1 MSEAAGQSEPPGR
14 TGLAI
19 GIAALIVLCVFLV
32 LGLTIW
38 LAWHLLP
45 RDDVPQPPVRVADQ
59 AFVEVSCWFSDGLLR
74 SSDCAWLFPSRQDA
88 ASQTALPVIRLLA
101 HAREPSR
108 RATVYLSGG
117 PGGNSYLY
125 SEGVG
130 FWREWMQRLQ
140 LDHDL
145 LIYDQRGTGYALPGL
160 PCEPVDAISRSLLDS
175 GLDVDAQWAKVEP
188 AMLECAAQVHADDR
202 QRGLY
207 STATA
212 AQDLR
217 ELVQA
222 LREHWGYNEIAI
234 YGVSYGTRLA
244 VEALA
249 EPLPGVTGLVL
260 DSYYPAGVDL
270 TLAFPASFAMQVE
283 GFEASCRN
291 KDNCSLGDDS
301 LRSLL
306 ALALNSAAQNP
317 QRIMAD
323 DYFGG
328 ETLAVLVDAPT
339 LMSIVEHALYA
350 DLAADELPDRLREFV
365 AGELGEAWYELG
377 SDWLTAMFDPEFSL
391 LAHLMIEC
399 RDNAPSSIELELA
412 TLAPHP
418 DWAEALRSPAQS
430 FALCERMGV
439 PRHPLPQRN
448 PNLPTLLIAAEF
460 DPRTPAEIALR
471 EARDFP
477 QLSTLVL
484 PIAGHSVVDFDECAA
499 LAAGA
504 FLNRGAVPAAHQCS
518 AATASEPMLE
528 PAAAHGLP

>member
-1 MSEAAGQSEPPGR
+1 MSEAAGHSEPPGR

-19 GIAALIVLCVFLV
+19 GIAAAILLCVFLV

-45 RDDVPQPPVRVADQ
+45 HDEIPQPPPRGEGES
-59 AFVEVSCWFSDGLLR
+59 FVEVPCWFSDGLLQG
-74 SSDCAWLFPSRQDA
+74 SDCAWLFPTLQDNDA
-88 ASQTALPVIRLLA
+88 QTALPVIRLLA
-101 HAREPSR
+101 RSRKPSR

-125 SEGVG
+125 SEGVD
-130 FWREWMQRLQ
+130 FWREWMQRLE
-140 LDHDL
+140 LNHDL
-145 LIYDQRGTGYALPGL
+145 LIYDQRGTGYALPAL
-160 PCEPVDAISRSLLDS
+160 PCEPVDRVSRTLLDS
-175 GLDVDAQWAKVEP
+175 GLDVDAQWAALEP

-202 QRGLY
+202 RRGLY

-222 LREHWGYNEIAI
+222 LRQHWGYDEIAI
-234 YGVSYGTRLA
+234 YGVSYGSRLA

-249 EPLPGVTGLVL
+249 EPLPGVTGVVL

-270 TLAFPASFAMQVE
+270 TLAFPASFALQVE
-283 GFEASCRN
+283 GFEANCRSM
-291 KDNCSLGDDS
+291 DDCSLGEES

-306 ALALNSAAQNP
+306 AKALQSAAQKP
-317 QRIMAD
+317 PRILAD

-328 ETLAVLVDAPT
+328 ETLAVLIDPPT

-350 DLAADELPDRLREFV
+350 DLGAAELPDRLREFS
-365 AGELGEAWYELG
+365 AGELGDAWRELS

-391 LAHLMIEC
+391 LAHLLIEC
-399 RDNAPSSIELELA
+399 RDTPPSSAELERA

-418 DWAEALRSPAQS
+418 DWAEALRSPSQS

-439 PRHPLPQRN
+439 PRNPLTQRS

-460 DPRTPAEIALR
+460 DPRTPADIALR
-471 EARDFP
+471 EARSFP

-484 PIAGHSVVDFDECAA
+484 PIAGHSVVDFDDCAA

-504 FLNRGAVPAAHQCS
+504 FLNRGVLPAADQCGVS
-518 AATASEPMLE
+518 PVTGQTTASH
-528 PAAAHGLP
+528 ALP

>member
-1 MSEAAGQSEPPGR
+1 MSEAAADSEPPGR

-19 GIAALIVLCVFLV
+19 GIAAAIVLCVFAV

-38 LAWHLLP
+38 LAWHLLLH
-45 RDDVPQPPVRVADQ
+45 DEIPQPPARVAGKS
-59 AFVEVSCWFSDGLLR
+59 FVEVPCWFSDGLLKR
-74 SSDCAWLFPSRQDA
+74 SDCAWLFPSLQDDGA
-88 ASQTALPVIRLLA
+88 QTALPVIRLLA
-101 HAREPSR
+101 QLRKPSR

-145 LIYDQRGTGYALPGL
+145 LIYDQRGTGYALPAL
-160 PCEPVDAISRSLLDS
+160 PCEKVDSISRSLLDS
-175 GLDVDAQWAKVEP
+175 GLDVDAQWAAVEP
-188 AMLECAAQVHADDR
+188 AMIECAAQVHADDR

-222 LREHWGYNEIAI
+222 LRQHWGYDDVVI

-249 EPLPGVTGLVL
+249 EPLPGVAGLVL

-270 TLAFPASFAMQVE
+270 TLAFPASFALQVE
-283 GFEASCRN
+283 GFDASCRS
-291 KDNCSLGDDS
+291 KDDCSLGEDS

-306 ALALNSAAQNP
+306 AQALQSAAREP
-317 QRIMAD
+317 QRIMAE

-350 DLAADELPDRLREFV
+350 DLGADELPARLREFV

-418 DWAEALRSPAQS
+418 DWAEALRSPANS

-439 PRHPLPQRN
+439 PRQPLTQRT
-448 PNLPTLLIAAEF
+448 PDIPTLLIAAEF
-460 DPRTPAEIALR
+460 DPRTPADIALR
-471 EARDFP
+471 EARAFP

-504 FLNRGAVPAAHQCS
+504 FLNRGALPAADQCG
-518 AATASEPMLE
+518 AAAAIKVMLE
-528 PAAAHGLP
+528 PAATGALP